1 MSSHSESFSVLRLIH
16 TWCVWRYSIQQ
27 TVALPKRD
35 RIIPISVLTKSTAE
49 SADCCSECEWVFS
62 CEETLGHLVSF
73 TYDLHPFIFNV
84 KSATSRGCLV
94 ERDLVATVWKGLSCW
109 SAAAA
114 VAAGSSESNPPEP
127 IVCIRLTFLSTKSI
141 EQAREAFTKLVS
153 NRVIQV
159 ELSNQIYL
167 NNIYVGRVREDSPY
181 SKDQCMASLQL
192 NWIGLK
198 QSDSNRAFIPF
209 LFT

>member
-1 MSSHSESFSVLRLIH
+1 MDRKGLKLNSLAHGALVEFFKSLLLFPTLMSSHSESFSVLRLIH

-109 SAAAA
+109 RGDLA
-114 VAAGSSESNPPEP
+114 NW
-127 IVCIRLTFLSTKSI
+127 CD
-141 EQAREAFTKLVS
+141 
-153 NRVIQV
+153 N
-159 ELSNQIYL
+159 
-167 NNIYVGRVREDSPY
+167 
-181 SKDQCMASLQL
+181 SLH
-192 NWIGLK
+192 K
-198 QSDSNRAFIPF
+198 
-209 LFT
+209 